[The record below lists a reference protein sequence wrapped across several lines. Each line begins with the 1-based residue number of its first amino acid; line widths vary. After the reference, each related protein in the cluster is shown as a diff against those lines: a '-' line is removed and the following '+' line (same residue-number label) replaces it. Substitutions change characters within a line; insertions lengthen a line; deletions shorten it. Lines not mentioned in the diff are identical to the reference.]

1 MDYSDYPLSNRY
13 YSGSERKI
21 GVVIKEEEWILK
33 FQYKDELKYRFNHV
47 SEHIGSRVFD
57 SIGISAQMT
66 ELGTYKGEEVV
77 ACKNFIPEGCMFVPF
92 NDVGESTLERD
103 KDAFQY
109 SYEDVMAML
118 STNRKLTD
126 QDSTIDFFWDMY
138 IVDAL
143 LGNFDRH
150 GSNWGFIKSNDEYTI
165 APVFDN
171 GSCLYPQMIDE
182 KMMQKIID
190 SPELTEDR
198 VYRFPTSQIH
208 VGSKKS
214 SYHDVISSKRFDE
227 CNNALLRV
235 FPRIKMRKIFGIVD
249 GVESISDIHKEFYK
263 HMLSSRYEL
272 ILKDTYRSLERWNPS
287 QHLPP

>member
-1 MDYSDYPLSNRY
+1 MDYSDYPLSSRY

-21 GVVIKEEEWILK
+21 GIVIDEEEWILK
-33 FQYKDELKYRFNHV
+33 FQYKDELKYRFNHI
-47 SEHIGSRVFD
+47 SEHIGSKVFN
-57 SIGISAQMT
+57 SIGIPAQIT

-77 ACKNFIPEGCMFVPF
+77 ACRNFIPEGCMFVPF

-103 KDAFQY
+103 RDAFQY

-118 STNRKLTD
+118 SANKKLTD
-126 QDSTIDFFWDMY
+126 QDSTIDLFWDMY

-150 GSNWGFIKSNDEYTI
+150 GSNWGFIKNNNEYTL
-165 APVFDN
+165 APIFDN

-182 KMMQKIID
+182 DMMLKIIE
-190 SPELTEDR
+190 SPDLTEDR

-208 VGSKKS
+208 IGSKKS
-214 SYHDVISSKRFDE
+214 SYHDVISSMRFDE

-235 FPRIKMRKIFGIVD
+235 FPRIDMDDIFKIVD
-249 GVESISDIHKEFYK
+249 SIGSISEIHKRFYK
-263 HMLSSRYEL
+263 HMLRSRYEL
-272 ILKDTYRSLERWNPS
+272 ILKDTYRRLA
-287 QHLPP
+287 

>member
-1 MDYSDYPLSNRY
+1 MDYSGFPLSTRY

-21 GVVIKEEEWILK
+21 GIVIDDEQWILK

-47 SEHIGSRVFD
+47 SEHIGSRIFN
-57 SIGISAQMT
+57 SIGIPAQMT
-66 ELGTYKGEEVV
+66 ELGTYGGEEVV
-77 ACKNFIPEGCMFVPF
+77 ACRNFIPYGCMFVPF
-92 NDVGESTLERD
+92 NDVGERTLERD

-109 SYEDVMAML
+109 SYDDVMSML
-118 STNRKLTD
+118 SANRKLTD

-150 GSNWGFIKSNDEYTI
+150 GSNWGFIKNNNGYSI

-182 KMMQKIID
+182 DMMQKIID

-198 VYRFPTSQIH
+198 VYRFPTSQIQ
-208 VGSKKS
+208 VSGKKS
-214 SYHDVISSKRFDE
+214 SYHDVISSMRFDE
-227 CNNALLRV
+227 CNDALRRV
-235 FPRIKMRKIFGIVD
+235 FPRIRMDNIFGIVD
-249 GVESISDIHKEFYK
+249 SVESISDIHKGFYK
-263 HMLSSRYEL
+263 YMLSSRYEL
-272 ILKDTYRSLERWNPS
+272 ILSDTYRSLERCYPTR
-287 QHLPP
+287 HRHP

>member
-1 MDYSDYPLSNRY
+1 MDYSDYPLSSRY

-21 GVVIKEEEWILK
+21 GIVIDEEEWILK

-47 SEHIGSRVFD
+47 SEHIGSKVFN
-57 SIGISAQMT
+57 SIGIPAQIT

-77 ACKNFIPEGCMFVPF
+77 ACRNFIPEGCMFVPF

-118 STNRKLTD
+118 SANKKLTD
-126 QDSTIDFFWDMY
+126 QDSTIDLFWDMY

-150 GSNWGFIKSNDEYTI
+150 GSNWGFIKNNNEYTI
-165 APVFDN
+165 APIFDN

-182 KMMQKIID
+182 DMMLKIIK
-190 SPELTEDR
+190 SPDLTEDR

-208 VGSKKS
+208 IGSKKS
-214 SYHDVISSKRFDE
+214 SYHDVISSMRFDE

-235 FPRIKMRKIFGIVD
+235 FPRIDMDDIFEIVD
-249 GVESISDIHKEFYK
+249 SIGSISEVHNKFYK
-263 HMLSSRYEL
+263 HMLRSRYEL
-272 ILKDTYRSLERWNPS
+272 ILKDTYRRLA
-287 QHLPP
+287 

>member
-1 MDYSDYPLSNRY
+1 MDYSDYPLSSRY

-21 GVVIKEEEWILK
+21 GIVIDEEEWILK

-47 SEHIGSRVFD
+47 SEHIGSKVFN
-57 SIGISAQMT
+57 SIGIPAQIT

-77 ACKNFIPEGCMFVPF
+77 ACRNFIPEGCMFVPF

-118 STNRKLTD
+118 SANKKLTD
-126 QDSTIDFFWDMY
+126 QDSTIDLFWDMY

-150 GSNWGFIKSNDEYTI
+150 GSNWGFIKNNNEYTI
-165 APVFDN
+165 APIFDN

-182 KMMQKIID
+182 DMMLKIIE
-190 SPELTEDR
+190 SPDLTEDR

-208 VGSKKS
+208 IGSKKS
-214 SYHDVISSKRFDE
+214 SYHDVISSMRFDE

-235 FPRIKMRKIFGIVD
+235 FPRIDMDDIFKIVD
-249 GVESISDIHKEFYK
+249 SIRSISEVHNKFYK
-263 HMLSSRYEL
+263 HMLRSRYEL
-272 ILKDTYRSLERWNPS
+272 ILKDTYRRLA
-287 QHLPP
+287 

>member
-1 MDYSDYPLSNRY
+1 MDYSDYPLSSRY

-21 GVVIKEEEWILK
+21 GIVIDEEEWILK

-47 SEHIGSRVFD
+47 SEHIGSKVFN
-57 SIGISAQMT
+57 SIGIPAQIT

-77 ACKNFIPEGCMFVPF
+77 ACRNFIPEGCMFVPF

-118 STNRKLTD
+118 SANKKLTD
-126 QDSTIDFFWDMY
+126 QDSTIDLFWDMY

-150 GSNWGFIKSNDEYTI
+150 GSNWGFIKNNNEYTL
-165 APVFDN
+165 APIFDN

-182 KMMQKIID
+182 DMMLKIIE
-190 SPELTEDR
+190 SPDLTEDR

-208 VGSKKS
+208 IGSKKS
-214 SYHDVISSKRFDE
+214 SYHDVISSMRFDE

-235 FPRIKMRKIFGIVD
+235 FPRIDMDDIFKIVD
-249 GVESISDIHKEFYK
+249 SIRSISEVHNKFYK
-263 HMLSSRYEL
+263 HMLRSRYEL
-272 ILKDTYRSLERWNPS
+272 ILKDTYRRLA
-287 QHLPP
+287 

>member
-1 MDYSDYPLSNRY
+1 MDYSDYPLSSRY

-21 GVVIKEEEWILK
+21 GIVIDEEEWILK

-47 SEHIGSRVFD
+47 SEHIGSKVFN
-57 SIGISAQMT
+57 SIGIPAQIT
-66 ELGTYKGEEVV
+66 ELGLYRGEEVV

-103 KDAFQY
+103 RDAFQY

-118 STNRKLTD
+118 SANKKLTD
-126 QDSTIDFFWDMY
+126 QDSTIDLFWDMY

-150 GSNWGFIKSNDEYTI
+150 GSNWGFIKNNNEYTI
-165 APVFDN
+165 APIFDN

-182 KMMQKIID
+182 DMMLKIIE
-190 SPELTEDR
+190 SPDLTEDR

-208 VGSKKS
+208 IGSKKS
-214 SYHDVISSKRFDE
+214 SYHDVISSMRFDE

-235 FPRIKMRKIFGIVD
+235 FPRIDMDDIFKIVD
-249 GVESISDIHKEFYK
+249 SIGSISEVHNKFYK
-263 HMLSSRYEL
+263 HMLRSRYEL
-272 ILKDTYRSLERWNPS
+272 ILKDTYRRLA
-287 QHLPP
+287 